1 MDWAKGAKNDDE
13 DVAVVVVDTSAAVRL
28 GTGFTNVEAV
38 FTNGAKNEWEAVV
51 AAAATG
57 AAAVT
62 VGRTG

>member
-1 MDWAKGAKNDDE
+1 MDWAKGAKNDE
-13 DVAVVVVDTSAAVRL
+13 DVVVDTSAAVRL

-38 FTNGAKNEWEAVV
+38 FTNGAKNEWAVV